1 MHEQV
6 NIMIMIDSIKA
17 LVDQSLVGNC
27 FMVDDSRFF
36 SKQKGTLHLDTQC
49 IPGQLIHWTVKA
61 VDVQTP
67 VSIKQISFE
76 PYQQIFNTANVEN
89 LDALV
94 WNGIVPY
101 LGNLQKTYRYKVVLE
116 IGKGKNSTLETFTP
130 SLTILPPY

>member
-1 MHEQV
+1 MREQI
-6 NIMIMIDSIKA
+6 NIMIMVDSIKA
-17 LVDQSLVGNC
+17 LVDQSLEGNC
-27 FMVDDSRFF
+27 FMVDDSCFF
-36 SKQKGTLHLDTQC
+36 SKQKGTLYLDTQC
-49 IPGQLIHWTVKA
+49 IPDQKIHWTVKA

-76 PYQQIFNTANVEN
+76 PYQVYFNTTHVDN

-101 LGNLQKTYRYKVVLE
+101 VGSKQMTYKYKIVLQ
-116 IGKGKNSTLETFTP
+116 IGKGKKSRLATFTP

>member
-1 MHEQV
+1 MQEQI
-6 NIMIMIDSIKA
+6 NIMIMVDSIKA
-17 LVDQSLVGNC
+17 LVDQSLNENC
-27 FMVDDSRFF
+27 FMVDDSPFF
-36 SKQKGTLHLDTQC
+36 SKQKGTLYLDTQC

-76 PYQQIFNTANVEN
+76 PYQLYFNTTNVEN

-101 LGNLQKTYRYKVVLE
+101 LGNQQMTYKYKVVLQ
-116 IGKGKNSTLETFTP
+116 IGKGKKSKLETFTP